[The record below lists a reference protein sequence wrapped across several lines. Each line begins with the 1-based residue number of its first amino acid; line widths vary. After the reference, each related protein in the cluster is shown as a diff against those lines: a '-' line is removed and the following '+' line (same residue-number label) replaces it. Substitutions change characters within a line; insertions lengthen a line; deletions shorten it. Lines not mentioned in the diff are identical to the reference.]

1 MAFGEVCM
9 TDNLVVYK
17 TRVLELASE
26 SKNFRI
32 ANRSVEH
39 AAALLEAIFANAK
52 TEVRL
57 FCGNFDENFY
67 FNQLNLKEAV
77 HGFLS
82 KPDTSLH
89 ILTEKSLPKA
99 HKMASILQSTYQ
111 DKVEIRTF
119 KNVAENLNPVSHF
132 AVMDRLGFR
141 FEFSHDAT
149 DASIVEAVANFN
161 EPEVAIKLAE
171 RFDLMFDDS
180 K

>member
-1 MAFGEVCM
+1 M

-26 SKNFRI
+26 GKKFRI

-39 AAALLEAIFANAK
+39 AAALLEAIFTNAK

-57 FCGNFDENFY
+57 FCGDFNENFY
-67 FNQLNLKEAV
+67 FNQLNLKEAM

-89 ILTEKSLPKA
+89 ILTEKSLHET

-111 DKVEIRTF
+111 DKVEIRTL
-119 KNVAENLNPVSHF
+119 KRGEENLTPLSHF
-132 AVMDRLGFR
+132 AVMDRAGFR
-141 FEFSHDAT
+141 FEFSHDAS

-171 RFDLMFDDS
+171 RFDSMFDES